1 MSLSFRQA
9 RAAHLR
15 LGRRG
20 ENLACSLLRS
30 KNIEIL
36 CRNYKVKS
44 GEIDIVA
51 RDGGVIAFVEVKTRR
66 SATLSRPARSL
77 TEKQKKRI
85 YRAGMHYLKEIGSP
99 KVVYR
104 FDLIEIIL
112 SPLRLCEA
120 RHWQEH
126 FNSNSLFRQSFS
138 T

>member
-9 RAAHLR
+9 KTAHLR

-20 ENLACSLLRS
+20 ENLACALLRS

-36 CRNYKVKS
+36 CRNYKIKS
-44 GEIDIVA
+44 GEIDIVT

-66 SATLSRPARSL
+66 HTTRSRPARGL

-85 YRAGMHYLKEIGSP
+85 YHAGMHYLKEIGNP
-99 KVVYR
+99 KIVYR
-104 FDLIEIIL
+104 FDLIEVIL
-112 SPLRLCEA
+112 SPFRLREA

-126 FNSNSLFRQSFS
+126 FNSNSLFRKTFS
-138 T
+138 I